1 MKTKV
6 KKINLPLVEL
16 RFLAY
21 SWFERFPVAPV
32 SHSEAV
38 RKYLR
43 CHNREFTILTFI
55 RLKQRNKWNA
65 VVPMQK
71 NY

>member
-1 MKTKV
+1 MNENKL
-6 KKINLPLVEL
+6 KINLPLVEL
-16 RFLAY
+16 DFLAD

-32 SHSEAV
+32 SHSKGV

-43 CHNREFTILTFI
+43 CHNRESPYE
-55 RLKQRNKWNA
+55 QRNKWNA
-65 VVPMQK
+65 VVPTQK